1 MSLSKRILYDL
12 NVTGGKL
19 LSNDMN
25 VSYGTV
31 SNIYMGNVS
40 GGSMTL
46 SGDLS
51 VSGTLTTVNIT
62 TANISETNVSASSI
76 VGTNVNITNATI
88 ANIRNTNVISI
99 NNTITNSIITN
110 LSAGSV
116 IVSGN
121 STFGSNVVVAGPVLQ
136 IPTGNIS
143 SRPTAN
149 LGYIRYNTETSQFEG
164 YGHGNAWGSLGGVVD
179 IAQTTKVLASAN
191 PSVTDGN
198 LYFFTIGTER
208 VRINSAGNVGI
219 ATTAPAHLLD
229 VNGGLRSTNFTTTN
243 ALSTNVSTASLN
255 ASTGITAA
263 SAQITNINATTV
275 TIATLLNTNAVS
287 TNVSTASLN
296 ASTGITAASA
306 QITNI
311 NATTVT
317 IATLLNTNAVST
329 NISTATLN
337 ASTGITAASAQ
348 ITNTVSTNIS
358 AGTVVATTYTGGSL
372 SLSGAVTAVT
382 GTIGTFVATT
392 SSTGTA
398 VATTYTGGSMSL
410 SGNLS
415 IGGTIT
421 TVNITTT
428 NISQT
433 NVSAGTVSATNIA
446 VTTETVGTSRIT
458 TSLLALGNSNTVG
471 NVFTTGG
478 NVGIAT
484 TSPGSA
490 LHVAG
495 AMPISPIGVGIHMGI
510 DLSTYAQ
517 IQLNST
523 IGSYIDFSTSGG
535 DYYSR
540 ILGSNNGDI
549 YISTNGGS
557 NNRYVGINTVSP
569 AYTLDVTGTGR
580 FTGNVSTST
589 ITVNGTGVSSLAV
602 GASTSANA
610 QSLIVQN
617 SFGSTEIG
625 VAHVV
630 GSYSSNAIAGDSII
644 RSSTSKNL
652 LLQSGIG
659 NVSVYIAA
667 SGNVGIATANPA
679 VPLHV
684 SNSTGNTMRLQNAS
698 STSNACLELQNDNST
713 SFIGLG
719 SSAYGGTL
727 QNNLFLQS
735 PKSTLFNVN
744 GGTTAIFINT
754 SGNVGIGTTSPGYT
768 LDVNG
773 TSRLNGGSGGTTSSL
788 LFSGIDDGGN
798 NRLVFSHSST
808 SQYQKIALQSRSL
821 GAPNSGRANFH
832 VQVNTANDTSNASIS
847 DTRLF
852 IDGLT
857 GNIGIGTT
865 NPSLAFHVKAS
876 NVGDTMILENSS
888 ATGYATMQFKT
899 PSQTFFIGLGGA
911 SEAQNT
917 YRDKLYIL
925 NTSSNGIVLDTN
937 GYVGIGTKSPSALF
951 QVNTNST
958 VLMQL
963 NTAGRL
969 SVLDDVI
976 AFASFSDSRLKT
988 DIETVSEM
996 DAVDVVNAL
1005 RPVTFKW
1012 RDTISNIGKRGVSD
1026 IGFIAQ
1032 EVEQIAPYTVEEFQ
1046 DMADNVEYKRIKHE
1060 RLLPYLVASIQH
1072 LTRRLNEKCNCCCKC
1087 DKTE

>member
-164 YGHGNAWGSLGGVVD
+164 YGPGNAWGSLGGVVD

-287 TNVSTASLN
+287 TN
-296 ASTGITAASA
+296 
-306 QITNI
+306 
-311 NATTVT
+311 
-317 IATLLNTNAVST
+317 
-329 NISTATLN
+329 ISTATLN
-337 ASTGITAASAQ
+337 ASTGITAASAK

-911 SEAQNT
+911 SEAQN

-925 NTSSNGIVLDTN
+925 NTSLNGIVLDTN

>member
-164 YGHGNAWGSLGGVVD
+164 YGPGNAWGSLGGVVD

-243 ALSTNVSTASLN
+243 AL
-255 ASTGITAA
+255 
-263 SAQITNINATTV
+263 
-275 TIATLLNTNAVS
+275 S

-911 SEAQNT
+911 SEAQN

-925 NTSSNGIVLDTN
+925 NTSLNGIVLDTN

>member
-1 MSLSKRILYDL
+1 
-12 NVTGGKL
+12 
-19 LSNDMN
+19 
-25 VSYGTV
+25 
-31 SNIYMGNVS
+31 
-40 GGSMTL
+40 
-46 SGDLS
+46 
-51 VSGTLTTVNIT
+51 
-62 TANISETNVSASSI
+62 
-76 VGTNVNITNATI
+76 
-88 ANIRNTNVISI
+88 
-99 NNTITNSIITN
+99 
-110 LSAGSV
+110 
-116 IVSGN
+116 
-121 STFGSNVVVAGPVLQ
+121 
-136 IPTGNIS
+136 
-143 SRPTAN
+143 
-149 LGYIRYNTETSQFEG
+149 
-164 YGHGNAWGSLGGVVD
+164 
-179 IAQTTKVLASAN
+179 
-191 PSVTDGN
+191 
-198 LYFFTIGTER
+198 
-208 VRINSAGNVGI
+208 
-219 ATTAPAHLLD
+219 
-229 VNGGLRSTNFTTTN
+229 
-243 ALSTNVSTASLN
+243 
-255 ASTGITAA
+255 
-263 SAQITNINATTV
+263 
-275 TIATLLNTNAVS
+275 
-287 TNVSTASLN
+287 
-296 ASTGITAASA
+296 
-306 QITNI
+306 
-311 NATTVT
+311 
-317 IATLLNTNAVST
+317 
-329 NISTATLN
+329 
-337 ASTGITAASAQ
+337 
-348 ITNTVSTNIS
+348 
-358 AGTVVATTYTGGSL
+358 
-372 SLSGAVTAVT
+372 
-382 GTIGTFVATT
+382 
-392 SSTGTA
+392 
-398 VATTYTGGSMSL
+398 
-410 SGNLS
+410 
-415 IGGTIT
+415 
-421 TVNITTT
+421 
-428 NISQT
+428 
-433 NVSAGTVSATNIA
+433 
-446 VTTETVGTSRIT
+446 
-458 TSLLALGNSNTVG
+458 
-471 NVFTTGG
+471 
-478 NVGIAT
+478 
-484 TSPGSA
+484 
-490 LHVAG
+490 
-495 AMPISPIGVGIHMGI
+495 
-510 DLSTYAQ
+510 
-517 IQLNST
+517 
-523 IGSYIDFSTSGG
+523 
-535 DYYSR
+535 
-540 ILGSNNGDI
+540 
-549 YISTNGGS
+549 
-557 NNRYVGINTVSP
+557 
-569 AYTLDVTGTGR
+569 
-580 FTGNVSTST
+580 
-589 ITVNGTGVSSLAV
+589 
-602 GASTSANA
+602 
-610 QSLIVQN
+610 
-617 SFGSTEIG
+617 
-625 VAHVV
+625 
-630 GSYSSNAIAGDSII
+630 
-644 RSSTSKNL
+644 
-652 LLQSGIG
+652 
-659 NVSVYIAA
+659 
-667 SGNVGIATANPA
+667 
-679 VPLHV
+679 
-684 SNSTGNTMRLQNAS
+684 MRLQNAS

-911 SEAQNT
+911 SEAQN

-925 NTSSNGIVLDTN
+925 NTSLNGIVLDTN